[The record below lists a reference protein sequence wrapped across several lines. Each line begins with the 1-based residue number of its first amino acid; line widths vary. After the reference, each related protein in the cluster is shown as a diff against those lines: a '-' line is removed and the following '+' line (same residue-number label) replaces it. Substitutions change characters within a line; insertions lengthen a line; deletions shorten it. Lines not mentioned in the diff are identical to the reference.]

1 MEEQKTE
8 PLAGAARFK
17 SAFTSFKDKN
27 PLILFS
33 GDIFAPSISK
43 CIVLFFIY
51 ELKKKIKIFVIFIYA
66 KETFYPFDL
75 LVVSTL
81 LNY

>member
-1 MEEQKTE
+1 MFSDPRACTISLLHFNDVYNVEEQPTE

-17 SAFTSFKDKN
+17 TAFASFEEKD

-43 CIVLFFIY
+43 
-51 ELKKKIKIFVIFIYA
+51 KK
-66 KETFYPFDL
+66 
-75 LVVSTL
+75 
-81 LNY
+81 